1 MGYFK
6 GLLKS
11 LFRSNYSILSFVNS
25 NCVISD
31 KATIYRL
38 SRVNGV
44 ELGDYSY
51 LGRGTV
57 AHNTRFG
64 KYCSVS
70 DYCTFGL
77 PPHPLNK
84 ISSSPIFTNSKNGT
98 RYSWRNDDVFPYAVN
113 VEIGNDVWVGY
124 RAIVINNVKI
134 GDGAVIAAGAVVTKD
149 VPPYAI
155 VGGVPARVIKYRFTK
170 EVINKLLDIQWWNL
184 PENTLKKNMAVFQED
199 NVTLETLDK
208 LRL

>member
-1 MGYFK
+1 MGYIK

-44 ELGDYSY
+44 KLGDYSY

-57 AHNTRFG
+57 AHNTSFG
-64 KYCSVS
+64 KFCSVS

-77 PPHPLNK
+77 APHPLNN
-84 ISSSPIFTNSKNGT
+84 ISSSPIFISSKNGT
-98 RYSWRNDDVFPYAVN
+98 RSSWSKDNVFSTKVK
-113 VEIGNDVWVGY
+113 VDIGNDVWIGY
-124 RAIVINNVKI
+124 RAIVVNNVKI

-155 VGGVPARVIKYRFTK
+155 VGGGCLL
-170 EVINKLLDIQWWNL
+170 KL
-184 PENTLKKNMAVFQED
+184 
-199 NVTLETLDK
+199 
-208 LRL
+208 